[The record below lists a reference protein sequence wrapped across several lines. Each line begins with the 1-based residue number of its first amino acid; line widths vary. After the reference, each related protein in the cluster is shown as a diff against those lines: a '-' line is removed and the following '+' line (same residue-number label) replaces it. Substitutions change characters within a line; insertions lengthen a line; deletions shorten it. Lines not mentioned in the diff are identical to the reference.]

1 MPGCCTADSVMS
13 AHPVR
18 SDTAALPV
26 PPLPH
31 RLPEDYREPVSATE
45 RTRSN
50 AHGHGRTL
58 ILGAAREVFAAR
70 GFKGTSTRDIAKRA
84 QLTEVM
90 IFRHFGTKANLFQEA
105 VITPFTEF
113 MDDYITD
120 YRSREHGRLSPQQ
133 EGIALYTGLFN
144 VLHGEREL
152 LLALMSAH
160 EYDELSPESSAQ
172 IDAAFDRILVLFE
185 EVVATEAAE
194 REFSDFDL
202 RPTVRAMF
210 AMVLSTALHGDWMG
224 LGKKVSYKR
233 MIDAMTQLTVRGL
246 RVPEGEVPK
255 RNS

>member
-1 MPGCCTADSVMS
+1 VTRLVPVS
-13 AHPVR
+13 A
-18 SDTAALPV
+18 
-26 PPLPH
+26 PPEGLG
-31 RLPEDYREPVSATE
+31 EDYRESVSTTE
-45 RTRSN
+45 RASV
-50 AHGHGRTL
+50 HGQGRTR
-58 ILGAAREVFAAR
+58 ILRAAREVFAAK
-70 GFKGTSTRDIAKRA
+70 GFKGTSTRDIANRA

-113 MDDYITD
+113 MDDYISD
-120 YRSREHGRLSPQQ
+120 YRSREHGKLSPRQ
-133 EGIALYTGLFN
+133 EGTALYTGLFD

-160 EYDELSPESSAQ
+160 QHDQLSPEASAQ
-172 IDAAFDRILVLFE
+172 INAAFDRLLALFE
-185 EVVATEAAE
+185 KVVATEAEE
-194 REFSDFDL
+194 RHFSDFDL

-246 RVPEGEVPK
+246 RVPEDEG
-255 RNS
+255 

>member
-1 MPGCCTADSVMS
+1 MT
-13 AHPVR
+13 
-18 SDTAALPV
+18 
-26 PPLPH
+26 
-31 RLPEDYREPVSATE
+31 EPASSGRPAE
-45 RTRSN
+45 RTRSR
-50 AHGHGRTL
+50 AHGQGREL
-58 ILGAAREVFAAR
+58 ILRAAREEFAAKGFR
-70 GFKGTSTRDIAKRA
+70 GTATRDIAKRA

-113 MDDYITD
+113 MDDYISD
-120 YRSREHGRLSPQQ
+120 YRSREHGTLSPQQ
-133 EGIALYTGLFN
+133 EGAALYTGLFN

-160 EYDELSPESSAQ
+160 QYHELSREASAQ
-172 IDAAFDRILVLFE
+172 IDTAFDRLLALFE

-194 REFSDFDL
+194 RQFSDFDL

-246 RVPEGEVPK
+246 RVPEGQA
-255 RNS
+255 RQTNS

>member
-1 MPGCCTADSVMS
+1 MS
-13 AHPVR
+13 
-18 SDTAALPV
+18 SLPDQ
-26 PPLPH
+26 LTG
-31 RLPEDYREPVSATE
+31 DYREPVSSTE
-45 RTRSN
+45 RTRSGV
-50 AHGHGRTL
+50 HGRGRTL
-58 ILGAAREVFAAR
+58 ILHAAREVFAAK
-70 GFKGTSTRDIAKRA
+70 GFRGTSTRDIAKRA

-113 MDDYITD
+113 MDGYISD
-120 YRSREHGRLSPQQ
+120 YRSREHGRLSAQQ
-133 EGIALYTGLFN
+133 EGIALYTGLFE

-160 EYDELSPESSAQ
+160 QYDELSPEACAQ
-172 IDAAFDRILVLFE
+172 IDAAFDRLLALFE

-194 REFSDFDL
+194 RHFSDFDL

-210 AMVLSTALHGDWMG
+210 AMVLSAALHGDWMG

-246 RVPEGEVPK
+246 QVPEGQVRK

>member
-1 MPGCCTADSVMS
+1 
-13 AHPVR
+13 VR
-18 SDTAALPV
+18 TLPALT
-26 PPLPH
+26 
-31 RLPEDYREPVSATE
+31 RFKDYRESVSSTE
-45 RTRSN
+45 RSRTSV
-50 AHGHGRTL
+50 HGQGRAL
-58 ILGAAREVFAAR
+58 ILRAAREVFAAK

-90 IFRHFGTKANLFQEA
+90 IFRHFGNKANLFHEA

-113 MDDYITD
+113 MDSYISD
-120 YRSREHGRLSPQQ
+120 YRSREHGRLSPEQ
-133 EGIALYTGLFN
+133 EGTALYTGLFN

-160 EYDELSPESSAQ
+160 QYDELSPEGSAQ
-172 IDAAFDRILVLFE
+172 IDAAFDRLLVLFE

-194 REFSDFDL
+194 RHFSDFDL

-246 RVPEGEVPK
+246 RVPEDEARK